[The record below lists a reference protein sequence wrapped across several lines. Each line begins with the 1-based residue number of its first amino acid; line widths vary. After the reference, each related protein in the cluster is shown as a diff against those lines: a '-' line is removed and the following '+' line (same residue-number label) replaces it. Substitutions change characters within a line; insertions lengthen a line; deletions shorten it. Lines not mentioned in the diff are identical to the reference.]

1 MENNIKLICLDL
13 DGTTLKDISNISEK
27 NIDYIRQAY
36 KKGIKIALTTGR
48 LFVHGMYFSKIL
60 NIPTYIISNNGTY
73 VYDVDKNLIIYSS
86 FFGVDNLVKIHK
98 FVKEKYFNV
107 HYSTIDTIYSN
118 NVLKDY
124 DDEDKKGEYAM
135 KEVVIESEESWEDL
149 FKNYGSNICKVVVS
163 SDEIEK
169 LENMLIKVREIGDFE
184 VEYSWVNTVEILK
197 KGEGKGTGIRNLKKY
212 LNLKTENVMCI
223 GDSENDVSM
232 FKECGYKVA
241 MKNGIDKLKDMAD
254 FITLDVSEDGVAYA
268 IKKLLESC

>member
-48 LFVHGMYFSKIL
+48 LFVHGMYFSKVL

-73 VYDVDKNLIIYSS
+73 VYDVGKNLIVYSS

-98 FVKEKYFNV
+98 FVKKKYFNV

-118 NVLKDY
+118 SVLEDY

-135 KEVVIESEESWEDL
+135 KEVVIEREESWEDI
-149 FKNYGSNICKVVVS
+149 FKNHGGNICKVVVS

-169 LENMLIKVREIGDFE
+169 LEDMLIRIREIGDFE

-212 LNLKTENVMCI
+212 LNLETENIMCI
-223 GDSENDVSM
+223 GDGENDISM

>member
-1 MENNIKLICLDL
+1 
-13 DGTTLKDISNISEK
+13 
-27 NIDYIRQAY
+27 
-36 KKGIKIALTTGR
+36 
-48 LFVHGMYFSKIL
+48 
-60 NIPTYIISNNGTY
+60 
-73 VYDVDKNLIIYSS
+73 
-86 FFGVDNLVKIHK
+86 
-98 FVKEKYFNV
+98 
-107 HYSTIDTIYSN
+107 
-118 NVLKDY
+118 
-124 DDEDKKGEYAM
+124 
-135 KEVVIESEESWEDL
+135 
-149 FKNYGSNICKVVVS
+149 
-163 SDEIEK
+163 
-169 LENMLIKVREIGDFE
+169 MLIKVREIGDFE